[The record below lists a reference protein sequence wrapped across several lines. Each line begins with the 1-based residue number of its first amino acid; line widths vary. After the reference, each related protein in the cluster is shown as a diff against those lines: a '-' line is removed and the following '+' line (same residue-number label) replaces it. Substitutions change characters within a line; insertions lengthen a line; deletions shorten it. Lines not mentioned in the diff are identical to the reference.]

1 MRKYFGTDGI
11 RGRVGIA
18 PITPDFFQKLGWA
31 IGRVLCSKDY
41 GENKVLVGKD
51 TRISG
56 YMFESALEAG
66 LSSAGVNV
74 HLLGPLPTPA
84 IAFLTKSLSA
94 RAGVV
99 ISASHNS
106 FQDNGLKFFDH
117 DGTKLS
123 DDVELE
129 IEQEIEKQQIVVAPH
144 LLGKASRVKNAQ
156 EAYIQFCK
164 KSLSEGPSL
173 SGLKVVVDCA
183 NGAAYQIAPRLL
195 SELGCQVFPIGVSPD
210 GLNINN
216 GVGATSPEFLQR
228 EVILKKADLGIAL
241 DGDSDRLIMVDENG
255 AVVDGDELLF
265 IIASNR
271 LRLGKLKGTVIG
283 TEMSNLGLERAII
296 GLGLGFERSKVGDRY
311 VLEKM
316 REGGCSLGGEQS
328 GHIICKEFTTT
339 GDGLISGLQVLEAV
353 AHTGNSLSVLKAGM
367 TKFPQQLLNI
377 PIIASLDLDIE
388 HSLKLKVAVEKITQ
402 RLGTNGRVLLRKS
415 GTEPIIRVMI
425 EGKDPALVEILCL
438 ELAEEVRL
446 VAA

>member
-1 MRKYFGTDGI
+1 LRKHFGTDGI
-11 RGRVGIA
+11 RGRVGDL

-31 IGRVLCSKDY
+31 IGRVLGSKGC

-66 LSSAGVNV
+66 ISSAGVNV

-84 IAFLTKSLSA
+84 IAFLTRFLNA

-106 FQDNGLKFFDH
+106 FQDNGLKFFGH

-129 IEQEIEKQQIVVAPH
+129 IEQEIERQQIVVEPH

-156 EAYIQFCK
+156 DAYIDFCK
-164 KSLSEGPSL
+164 SSLSDGVSL

-183 NGAAYQIAPRLL
+183 HGAAYQVAPRLL

-210 GLNINN
+210 GVNIND
-216 GVGATSPEFLQR
+216 GVGATSPECLQR
-228 EVILKKADLGIAL
+228 EVAAKKADLGIAL
-241 DGDSDRLIMVDENG
+241 DGDGDRLIMVDETG

-265 IIASNR
+265 IIAR
-271 LRLGKLKGTVIG
+271 YRQHIGRLKGTVIG
-283 TEMSNLGLERAII
+283 TEMSNLGLERAITA
-296 GLGLGFERSKVGDRY
+296 LGLGFERSKVGDRY
-311 VLEKM
+311 VLEKLH
-316 REGGCSLGGEQS
+316 EGGWSLGGEQS
-328 GHIICKEFTTT
+328 GHIICKDLTTT

-353 AHTGNSLSVLKAGM
+353 TSSGDSLSVLKAGM
-367 TKFPQQLLNI
+367 TKLPQQLLNI
-377 PIIASLDLDIE
+377 PITASIADLELSSRLKAAAEEIT
-388 HSLKLKVAVEKITQ
+388 LKLGQ
-402 RLGTNGRVLLRKS
+402 NGRVLLRKS
-415 GTEPIIRVMI
+415 GTEPMIRVMI
-425 EGKDPALVEILCL
+425 EGQDLSLVEALCL

-446 VAA
+446 IAA

>member
-1 MRKYFGTDGI
+1 MRKHFGTDGI
-11 RGRVGIA
+11 RGRVGDL

-31 IGRVLCSKDY
+31 IGRVLGSKGC

-66 LSSAGVNV
+66 ISSAGVNV

-84 IAFLTKSLSA
+84 IAFLTRFLNA

-106 FQDNGLKFFDH
+106 FQDNGLKFFGH

-129 IEQEIEKQQIVVAPH
+129 IEQEIERQQIVVEPH

-156 EAYIQFCK
+156 DAYIDFCK
-164 KSLSEGPSL
+164 SSLSDGVSL

-183 NGAAYQIAPRLL
+183 HGAAYQVAPRLL

-210 GLNINN
+210 GVNIND
-216 GVGATSPEFLQR
+216 GVGATSPECLQR
-228 EVILKKADLGIAL
+228 EVAAKKADLGIAL
-241 DGDSDRLIMVDENG
+241 DGDGDRLIMVDETG

-265 IIASNR
+265 IIAR
-271 LRLGKLKGTVIG
+271 YRQHIGRLKGTVIG
-283 TEMSNLGLERAII
+283 TEMSNLGLERAITA
-296 GLGLGFERSKVGDRY
+296 LGLGFERSKVGDRY
-311 VLEKM
+311 VLEKLH
-316 REGGCSLGGEQS
+316 EGGWSLGGEQS
-328 GHIICKEFTTT
+328 GHIICKDLTTT

-353 AHTGNSLSVLKAGM
+353 TSSGDSLSVLKAGM
-367 TKFPQQLLNI
+367 TKLPQQLLNI
-377 PIIASLDLDIE
+377 PITASIVDLELSSRLKAAAEEIT
-388 HSLKLKVAVEKITQ
+388 LKLGQ
-402 RLGTNGRVLLRKS
+402 NGRVLLRKS
-415 GTEPIIRVMI
+415 GTEPMIRVMI
-425 EGKDPALVEILCL
+425 EGQDLSLVEALCL

-446 VAA
+446 IAA

>member
-11 RGRVGIA
+11 RGRVGDL

-31 IGRVLCSKDY
+31 IGRVLGSKDC

-66 LSSAGVNV
+66 ISSAGVNV

-84 IAFLTKSLSA
+84 IAFLTRFLNA

-106 FQDNGLKFFDH
+106 FQDNGLKFFGH

-129 IEQEIEKQQIVVAPH
+129 IEQEIERQQIVVEPH

-156 EAYIQFCK
+156 DAYIDFCK
-164 KSLSEGPSL
+164 SSLSDGVSL

-183 NGAAYQIAPRLL
+183 HGAAYQVAPRLL

-210 GLNINN
+210 GVNIND
-216 GVGATSPEFLQR
+216 GVGATSPECLQR
-228 EVILKKADLGIAL
+228 EVAAKKADLGIAL
-241 DGDSDRLIMVDENG
+241 DGDGDRLIMVDETG

-265 IIASNR
+265 IIAR
-271 LRLGKLKGTVIG
+271 YRQHIGRLKGTVIG
-283 TEMSNLGLERAII
+283 TEMSNLGLERAITA
-296 GLGLGFERSKVGDRY
+296 LGLGFERSKVGDRY
-311 VLEKM
+311 VLEKLH
-316 REGGCSLGGEQS
+316 EGGWSLGGEQS
-328 GHIICKEFTTT
+328 GHIICKDLTTT

-353 AHTGNSLSVLKAGM
+353 TSSGDSLSVLKAGM
-367 TKFPQQLLNI
+367 TKLPQQLLNI
-377 PIIASLDLDIE
+377 PITASIVDLELSSRLKAAAEEIT
-388 HSLKLKVAVEKITQ
+388 LKLGQ
-402 RLGTNGRVLLRKS
+402 NGRVLLRKS
-415 GTEPIIRVMI
+415 GTEPMIRVMI
-425 EGKDPALVEILCL
+425 EGQDLSLVEALCL

-446 VAA
+446 IAA

>member
-1 MRKYFGTDGI
+1 LRKHFGTDGI
-11 RGRVGIA
+11 RGRVGDL

-31 IGRVLCSKDY
+31 IGRVLGSKGC

-66 LSSAGVNV
+66 ISSAGVNV

-84 IAFLTKSLSA
+84 IAFLTRFLNA

-106 FQDNGLKFFDH
+106 FQDNGLKFFGH

-129 IEQEIEKQQIVVAPH
+129 IEQEIERQQIVVEPH

-156 EAYIQFCK
+156 DAYIDFCK
-164 KSLSEGPSL
+164 SSLSDGVSL

-183 NGAAYQIAPRLL
+183 HGAAYQVAPRLL

-210 GLNINN
+210 GVNIND
-216 GVGATSPEFLQR
+216 GVGATSPECLQR
-228 EVILKKADLGIAL
+228 EVAAKKADLGIAL
-241 DGDSDRLIMVDENG
+241 DGDGDRLIMVDETG

-265 IIASNR
+265 IIAR
-271 LRLGKLKGTVIG
+271 YRQHIGRLKGTVIG
-283 TEMSNLGLERAII
+283 TEMSNLGLERAITA
-296 GLGLGFERSKVGDRY
+296 LGLGFERSKVGDRY
-311 VLEKM
+311 VLEKLH
-316 REGGCSLGGEQS
+316 EGGWSLGGEQS
-328 GHIICKEFTTT
+328 GHIICKDLTTT

-353 AHTGNSLSVLKAGM
+353 TSSGDSLSVLKAGM
-367 TKFPQQLLNI
+367 TKLPQQLLNI
-377 PIIASLDLDIE
+377 PITASIVDLELSSRLKAAAEEIT
-388 HSLKLKVAVEKITQ
+388 LKLGQ
-402 RLGTNGRVLLRKS
+402 NGRVLLRKS
-415 GTEPIIRVMI
+415 GTEPMIRVMI
-425 EGKDPALVEILCL
+425 EGQDLSLVEALCL

-446 VAA
+446 IAA

>member
-1 MRKYFGTDGI
+1 MRKHFGTDGI
-11 RGRVGIA
+11 RGRVGDL

-31 IGRVLCSKDY
+31 IGRVLGSKGC

-66 LSSAGVNV
+66 ISSAGVNV

-84 IAFLTKSLSA
+84 IAFLTRFLNA

-106 FQDNGLKFFDH
+106 FQDNGLKFFGH

-129 IEQEIEKQQIVVAPH
+129 IEQEIERQQIVVEPH

-156 EAYIQFCK
+156 DAYIDFCK
-164 KSLSEGPSL
+164 SSLSDGVSL

-183 NGAAYQIAPRLL
+183 HGAAYQVAPRLL

-210 GLNINN
+210 GVNIND
-216 GVGATSPEFLQR
+216 GVGATSPECLQR
-228 EVILKKADLGIAL
+228 EVAAKKADLGIAL
-241 DGDSDRLIMVDENG
+241 DGDGDRLIMVDETG

-265 IIASNR
+265 IIAR
-271 LRLGKLKGTVIG
+271 YRQHIGRLKGTVIG
-283 TEMSNLGLERAII
+283 TEMSNLGLERAITA
-296 GLGLGFERSKVGDRY
+296 LGLGFERSKVGDRY
-311 VLEKM
+311 VLEKLH
-316 REGGCSLGGEQS
+316 EGGWSLGGEQS
-328 GHIICKEFTTT
+328 GHIICKDLTTT

-353 AHTGNSLSVLKAGM
+353 TSSGDSLSVLKAGM
-367 TKFPQQLLNI
+367 TKLPQQLLNI
-377 PIIASLDLDIE
+377 PITASIVDLELSSRLKAAVEEIT
-388 HSLKLKVAVEKITQ
+388 LKLGQ
-402 RLGTNGRVLLRKS
+402 NGRVLLRKS
-415 GTEPIIRVMI
+415 GTEPMIRVMI
-425 EGKDPALVEILCL
+425 EGQDLSLVEALCL

-446 VAA
+446 IAA

>member
-1 MRKYFGTDGI
+1 MRKHFGTDGI
-11 RGRVGIA
+11 RGRVGDL

-31 IGRVLCSKDY
+31 IGRVLGSKGC

-66 LSSAGVNV
+66 ISSAGVNV

-84 IAFLTKSLSA
+84 IAFLTRFLNA

-106 FQDNGLKFFDH
+106 FQDNGLKFFGH

-129 IEQEIEKQQIVVAPH
+129 IEQEIERQQIVVEPH

-156 EAYIQFCK
+156 DAYIDFCK
-164 KSLSEGPSL
+164 SSLSDGVSL

-183 NGAAYQIAPRLL
+183 HGAAYQVAPRLL

-210 GLNINN
+210 GVNIND
-216 GVGATSPEFLQR
+216 GVGATSPECLQR
-228 EVILKKADLGIAL
+228 EVAAKKADLGIAL
-241 DGDSDRLIMVDENG
+241 DGDGDRLIMVDETG

-265 IIASNR
+265 IIAR
-271 LRLGKLKGTVIG
+271 YRQHIGRLKGTVIG
-283 TEMSNLGLERAII
+283 TEMSNLGLERAITA
-296 GLGLGFERSKVGDRY
+296 LGLGFERSKVGDRY
-311 VLEKM
+311 VLEKLH
-316 REGGCSLGGEQS
+316 EGGWSLGGEQS
-328 GHIICKEFTTT
+328 GHIICKDLTTT

-353 AHTGNSLSVLKAGM
+353 TSSGDSLSVLKAGM
-367 TKFPQQLLNI
+367 TKLPQQLLNI
-377 PIIASLDLDIE
+377 PITASIADLELSSRLKAAAEEIT
-388 HSLKLKVAVEKITQ
+388 LKLGQ
-402 RLGTNGRVLLRKS
+402 NGRVLLRKS
-415 GTEPIIRVMI
+415 GTEPMIRVMI
-425 EGKDPALVEILCL
+425 EGQDLSLVEALCL

-446 VAA
+446 IAA